1 MALKPGIL
9 TEWPWKSLGNFKYL
23 LLGPFV
29 THSIYSFM
37 VKEEKER
44 DLVNFIIFPS
54 ILARMLHNQL
64 WISYSRYRTAKG
76 NNRILDKTI
85 DFDQVDRESNWDDQV
100 LMHGLVFYGVNLGI
114 PGASHVPMW
123 RTDGAVLAILLHAGP
138 VEFLYYWFHRALH
151 HHYLYTR
158 YHSHHHSSIVT
169 QPITAVVHPFAE
181 IVVYFILFAIPLIGV
196 VLTGTASL
204 VVIFGYVFYIDF
216 MNNLGHCN
224 FEIIPKSLFSV
235 LPPLKY
241 LFYTASFH
249 SLHHTK
255 FRTNYSL
262 FMPFYDYIYDTM
274 DKTSDE
280 VHETALKK
288 PADSPTH
295 VHLTHFTTL
304 DSVYHFRLGFTS
316 LASAPQTSAWFLWI
330 LSPFTYFFML
340 LTSLFGSTFVA
351 ERNTL
356 NNQLR
361 SQTWLIP
368 RYKIQYFLKWQR
380 AVINYFVE
388 EAILEAD
395 RRGTKVLSLGL
406 LNQGEELNRCGELY
420 IEKYPKLK
428 VKLVDG
434 SSLAAAI
441 ILNNIPK
448 GTTRVL
454 LRGNITK
461 VAKAVALALHER
473 GIQVA
478 VFRENESK
486 IPRLDNY
493 AVVTTSYDHKVWLIG
508 EGLTDKE
515 QLKAPEGTVFIPMT
529 QFPPKRLRKDCFY
542 HNTPAMLAP
551 SSLCNLDSCEDW
563 LPRRAMSACRVAG
576 IVHTLEDW
584 KVNECGDTLFCM
596 DKVWQASLR
605 HGFLP
610 LSTAR

>member
-9 TEWPWKSLGNFKYL
+9 TDSPWKSLGSFKYL
-23 LLGPFV
+23 ILGPFV
-29 THSIYSFM
+29 AHSFYSFM
-37 VKEEKER
+37 VKGER
-44 DLVNFIIFPS
+44 DLLNFLILPS
-54 ILARMLHNQL
+54 ILLKLLHNQM

-85 DFDQVDRESNWDDQV
+85 EFDQVDRESNWDDQV
-100 LMHGLVFYGVNLGI
+100 LMHGLVFYGVNLAI

-181 IVVYFILFAIPLIGV
+181 IVVYFFLFAIPLMGV

-204 VVIFGYVFYIDF
+204 VVIFGYVFYIDV

-295 VHLTHFTTL
+295 VHLTHFTTP
-304 DSVYHFRLGFTS
+304 DSIYHLRLGFTS
-316 LASAPQTSAWFLWI
+316 LAATPQTSAWFLWI
-330 LSPFTYFFML
+330 LTPFTYFFML
-340 LTSLFGSTFVA
+340 LTSLFGRTFIV
-351 ERNTL
+351 ESNTL
-356 NNQLR
+356 DNQFQ

-406 LNQGEELNRCGELY
+406 LNQEEELNRCGELY

-448 GTTRVL
+448 GTTQVL

-486 IPRLDNY
+486 MPRLDNY
-493 AVVTTSYDHKVWLIG
+493 AVVTKSYDHKVWLIG
-508 EGLTDKE
+508 EGFTDKE
-515 QLKAPEGTVFIPMT
+515 QLKAPEGTIFIPMT

-551 SSLCNLDSCEDW
+551 SLCKLDSCEDW

>member
-1 MALKPGIL
+1 
-9 TEWPWKSLGNFKYL
+9 
-23 LLGPFV
+23 
-29 THSIYSFM
+29 M
-37 VKEEKER
+37 VCFGR
-44 DLVNFIIFPS
+44 
-54 ILARMLHNQL
+54 
-64 WISYSRYRTAKG
+64 
-76 NNRILDKTI
+76 
-85 DFDQVDRESNWDDQV
+85 DDQIILLAIV
-100 LMHGLVFYGVNLGI
+100 LYSANMLL
-114 PGASHVPMW
+114 PGASHIPIW
-123 RTDGAVLAILLHAGP
+123 RTDGAVLATLLHAGP

-151 HHYLYTR
+151 HHYLYSR

-169 QPITAVVHPFAE
+169 QPITAVIHPFAE
-181 IVVYFILFAIPLIGV
+181 IVVYVILFTIPSIGLA
-196 VLTGTASL
+196 LTRTASI
-204 VVIFGYVFYIDF
+204 VVVFGYVFYVDF

-295 VHLTHFTTL
+295 VHLTHFTTP
-304 DSVYHFRLGFTS
+304 DSIYHLRLGFTS
-316 LASAPQTSAWFLWI
+316 LAATPQTSAWFLWI
-330 LSPFTYFFML
+330 LTPFTYFFML
-340 LTSLFGSTFVA
+340 LTSLFGRTFIV
-351 ERNTL
+351 ESNTL
-356 NNQLR
+356 DNQFQ

-368 RYKIQYFLKWQR
+368 RYKIQYFLKRQR
-380 AVINYFVE
+380 AAINNFVE

-448 GTTRVL
+448 ETTQVL
-454 LRGNITK
+454 FKGNITK
-461 VAKAVALALHER
+461 VAKAVASALGEK
-473 GIQVA
+473 GVQIA
-478 VFRENESK
+478 VSQENESRMIK
-486 IPRLDNY
+486 LHDHV
-493 AVVTTSYDHKVWLIG
+493 VVTSSYDQKIWLIG
-508 EGLTDKE
+508 EELTDKE
-515 QLKAPEGTVFIPMT
+515 QLKAPKGTTFIPMT

-551 SSLCNLDSCEDW
+551 SSLWHLDSCEDW

-576 IVHTLEDW
+576 IVHALEDW
-584 KVNECGDTLFCM
+584 KVNECGDSLFCI

-610 LSTAR
+610 LPICR